1 MNYTAVD
8 EENYMTL
15 YKLSQDEPYKIT
27 RSGVLLSKQFELD
40 PTLNPTT
47 VAEFTLDPE
56 LNQ

>member
-8 EENYMTL
+8 EENYMAL